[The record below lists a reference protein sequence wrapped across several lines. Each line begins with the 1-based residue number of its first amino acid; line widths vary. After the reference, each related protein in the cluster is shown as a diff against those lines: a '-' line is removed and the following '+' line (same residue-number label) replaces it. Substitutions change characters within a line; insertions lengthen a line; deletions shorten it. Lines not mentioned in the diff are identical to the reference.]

1 MNSKDLHGGEEDYPQ
16 WRGIHAELS
25 QSTGS
30 EALSLPSGNRLADI
44 SLSSDIADSD
54 FENEDTVLTNAPQQS
69 INVTGN
75 VTSNMQ
81 HDDQSVPRKPAENK
95 QQKGGGSVLSEYS
108 FDTRPTRNISGSGTN
123 LRLVSPLEDSTSE
136 RGTSR
141 ETEWR
146 KPHGLSNLSLGD
158 VKVALQENC
167 NLLTDQRLLD
177 DLLKSLDEKMQKDQ
191 GVHSNQSKRI
201 QNHRLPVVKPNR
213 DPGLNIGESRI
224 TNQASLNGKDSV
236 SGAPH
241 QEIPFQLPTLTYAQS
256 ETLDLSPG
264 DMSSQSVPWPLNT
277 KSLSVEGH
285 EFTLKGKGDPSAP
298 RTSEAYKEEL
308 AASFNSEKHVTF
320 DDSAKEE
327 DFHLPSENEGRNLLA
342 HDPCAS
348 SLSIIKQ
355 LSKIRWRLQGW
366 EEIQK
371 NPITDG
377 TSPITLIHQLLNRLQ
392 VLQLEKKHLENELA
406 ATRVALQEVQEVN
419 AVKDGMYEQRKARMV
434 EADQQL
440 EALQKEWIAAQDVVK
455 ARVNA
460 LKDQC
465 HQLKEEKESLKL
477 EINSLKNEG
486 IRQKEAVKDYADL
499 KVSLKEAEEQFAS
512 RSKQASE
519 IYEENC
525 RLNICLQ
532 EREQQL
538 KELEK
543 VKVPELV
550 KQLEGAKREV
560 ERLCEEHDGAVDC
573 KRAVEDKLRVL
584 TLQHQALLSRVVR
597 EQQEKETVTMD
608 KMSLE
613 NEVKQL
619 REEVLRARNEAH
631 QHYQSQVE
639 TLVAQ
644 KSTLLQGQ
652 LSQLELKMR
661 NNIRE
666 RLDAERQSHHQD
678 CIDIKQGYEKKIQEL
693 TVSNEAAAQRQNER
707 MGDLEREN
715 KQLKAQQELVLSA
728 ITAIMKPTHQDQCG
742 TFEAPIKDSVSSV
755 SPPTSPS
762 KCGISWSNNSQSNS
776 RPDSGKSARNIPPL
790 GLKSSSSSDS
800 EGSVFQDGRQTVRPR
815 VGASPCIL
823 PALAA
828 KNSGTLPRN
837 SKTASTPC
845 QKSLNQFCVDPN
857 SSNSEREFKSLPDLR
872 RKACGDRNLFKS
884 SQFSFE
890 NESTDKRKSGNN
902 FTVLN
907 QRVQDSPQPYSVN
920 VGSQVFTKRIFKASE
935 ILNASECTEDEN
947 EVEVKE
953 SDQYQEDQQVARAL
967 ETIRKEMGMRVE
979 TGSGVEAG
987 TLELTG
993 DQEPATLTLQKL
1005 SEVSSLL
1012 SQYVTQA

>member
-1 MNSKDLHGGEEDYPQ
+1 MNSKDLRGGEEDYPQ

-44 SLSSDIADSD
+44 SLSSDFADSD

-69 INVTGN
+69 INVIGN
-75 VTSNMQ
+75 VTSDMQ
-81 HDDQSVPRKPAENK
+81 HDDQSVPRKPVENK
-95 QQKGGGSVLSEYS
+95 QQKSGGSALSEYS

-123 LRLVSPLEDSTSE
+123 LRLVCLLEDSTSE
-136 RGTSR
+136 RGPSR
-141 ETEWR
+141 ETAWR
-146 KPHGLSNLSLGD
+146 KPHGLSDLSLGD

-167 NLLTDQRLLD
+167 NLLTDQHLLD

-201 QNHRLPVVKPNR
+201 QNYRLPVVKPNR

-224 TNQASLNGKDSV
+224 TNQASLNGKDSM

-241 QEIPFQLPTLTYAQS
+241 QEIPIQLQVPTLTYAQS
-256 ETLDLSPG
+256 ETLD
-264 DMSSQSVPWPLNT
+264 MSSQSVPWSLNT

-327 DFHLPSENEGRNLLA
+327 DSHLPSENEGRNLL
-342 HDPCAS
+342 HPCAS
-348 SLSIIKQ
+348 NLSIIKQ
-355 LSKIRWRLQGW
+355 LSKIRWSLQGW
-366 EEIQK
+366 EEIQN

-377 TSPITLIHQLLNRLQ
+377 TSPVTLIHQLLNRLQ

-406 ATRVALQEVQEVN
+406 ASRVALQEVQEVN
-419 AVKDGMYEQRKARMV
+419 AVKDGMYEQQKARMV

-440 EALQKEWIAAQDVVK
+440 ETLQKEWMAAQDVVK
-455 ARVNA
+455 ARINA

-465 HQLKEEKESLKL
+465 HQFKEEKESLKL
-477 EINSLKNEG
+477 KINSLKNEE
-486 IRQKEAVKDYADL
+486 IKQKEAVKDYADL
-499 KVSLKEAEEQFAS
+499 KVSLKEAEEQIAS

-532 EREQQL
+532 EREEQL
-538 KELEK
+538 KDLVK

-550 KQLEGAKREV
+550 KQLEGAKHEL
-560 ERLCEEHDGAVDC
+560 ERLCEERDGAVNC

-619 REEVLRARNEAH
+619 REEVSRSRNEAH

-644 KSTLLQGQ
+644 KSALLQSQ
-652 LSQLELKMR
+652 LSQLELKMK

-666 RLDAERQSHHQD
+666 RLDTERQIHHQD

-693 TVSNEAAAQRQNER
+693 TVSNEATAQKQNER

-715 KQLKAQQELVLSA
+715 KQLKAQQERVLSA
-728 ITAIMKPTHQDQCG
+728 ITVIMKPTHQDQCG

-762 KCGISWSNNSQSNS
+762 KCGFSWSNNSQSNS

-845 QKSLNQFCVDPN
+845 QKNLNQFRVDPN
-857 SSNSEREFKSLPDLR
+857 SSSSEREFKSLPDLR
-872 RKACGDRNLFKS
+872 RKACVDRNLFKS
-884 SQFSFE
+884 SQFCFE
-890 NESTDKRKSGNN
+890 NECTDKRKSGNN
-902 FTVLN
+902 LIVLN

-935 ILNASECTEDEN
+935 ILNASEYTEDEK

-953 SDQYQEDQQVARAL
+953 SDQYQEDQQITRAL
-967 ETIRKEMGMRVE
+967 ETIRKEMVMRVE
-979 TGSGVEAG
+979 AGSGVEAG

-1012 SQYVTQA
+1012 SQYVTQTR